1 MNFKTAYCC
10 WCSVECSSP
19 LGLQDRSIPDSALT
33 ASSAE
38 KQGLAG
44 NARLNNSGA
53 WVPTKERG
61 AWFQVEFSNMTNI
74 TVIATQGDPNYD
86 RWVKSYSVHHSF
98 DGQYFLQYFKRVGNQ
113 RFDVNFKVVFM
124 NFSNKTIFSTR
135 NTMFAVT
142 REARVILVPRALSL
156 AGGSGRGKGP
166 GNEDGRGLGEKTLII
181 ENRMEG
187 SGVTDE

>member
-1 MNFKTAYCC
+1 
-10 WCSVECSSP
+10 
-19 LGLQDRSIPDSALT
+19 
-33 ASSAE
+33 
-38 KQGLAG
+38 
-44 NARLNNSGA
+44 
-53 WVPTKERG
+53 
-61 AWFQVEFSNMTNI
+61 MTNI

-156 AGGSGRGKGP
+156 AGRGKGP